1 MDEQV
6 RDTIYDI
13 PENPVYNAEIRALQD
28 SDPASASAVLNPLVQ
43 RLIENTHAVK
53 QQANGLDGEPPWK
66 RPTLREQR
74 QRTPGQLG
82 ARP

>member
-53 QQANGLDGEPPWK
+53 QQDWTGSWRKPTK
-66 RPTLREQR
+66 R
-74 QRTPGQLG
+74 
-82 ARP
+82 

>member
-53 QQANGLDGEPPWK
+53 PTK
-66 RPTLREQR
+66 R
-74 QRTPGQLG
+74 
-82 ARP
+82 